1 MVCGQECP
9 HYEMNE
15 RAEFHRPVLVKE
27 LIELLRPE
35 AGQVIVDLTIGGGGH
50 AEAILEA
57 MGGQARLIGID
68 RDPEAIRFAGER
80 LSRFG
85 AAVQLIHGRFSRLP
99 EHLDQLGIEKADRI
113 YADLGVSA
121 RQLESAE
128 RGFSFMRE
136 GPLDMRMDQS
146 EGEPASKIL
155 QELSAQDLEKIFRE
169 YGEERFSRR
178 VAKAIERK
186 RKQGLKLGRTREL
199 AGLVEAEVRSG
210 QRIHPATRI
219 FQALR
224 IYVNEEIQEL
234 RQGLKGAAERLE
246 AKGRMAVISYH
257 SLEDR
262 EVKQFFR
269 AGEKAGELGILT
281 KKPLVP
287 AETELRS
294 NPRSRSAK
302 LRAAERI

>member
-1 MVCGQECP
+1 MSE
-9 HYEMNE
+9 
-15 RAEFHRPVLVKE
+15 EFHRPVLVKE

-57 MGGQARLIGID
+57 LGGQARLIGID

-85 AAVQLIHGRFSRLP
+85 AAVHLLHGRFSHLA
-99 EHLDQLGIEKADRI
+99 ELLDQLGIEKADRI

-121 RQLESAE
+121 HQLESAE

-136 GPLDMRMDQS
+136 GPLDMRMDQQ
-146 EGEPASKIL
+146 EGEPASKVL
-155 QELSAQDLEKIFRE
+155 QELSMQDLEKIFRE

-186 RKQGLKLGRTREL
+186 RRQGLKLGRTREL

-210 QRIHPATRI
+210 QRVHPATRI

-224 IYVNEEIQEL
+224 IYVNEEIAEL
-234 RQGLKGAAERLE
+234 REGLKGAAERLE

-269 AGEKAGELGILT
+269 AGEKAGELNILT
-281 KKPLVP
+281 RKPLVP
-287 AETELRS
+287 AETELRA

-302 LRAAERI
+302 LRAAEKI